1 MQDIVRAAPVATIDE
16 VVSIMTAIDS
26 RLPDSDGLKWF
37 NRLYLQVT
45 RNVREA
51 VAGPAFRDARF
62 MSELDIVFANLY
74 FAMLVAGDA
83 DASQAPSAWRPLLR
97 MRHRPGIARL
107 QFALAGM
114 NAHINRDLPQGI
126 VQVFETLGGDPTSD
140 HGRRQGFDSV
150 NDLLERVEA
159 EVKTE
164 FSVGLIGVVDAVGGR
179 VDDVAAM
186 WKVRVARAAAW
197 TNAEVLW
204 KLQPTPHL
212 RAAFFDTLDR
222 STGLAGRGML
232 TPIGLDVASTG
243 SRRSLGGG

>member
-1 MQDIVRAAPVATIDE
+1 MLDLVRAAPVSTIDE
-16 VVSIMTAIDS
+16 VLSIMTALDN

-45 RNVREA
+45 RSVRDA
-51 VAGPAFRDARF
+51 VAGPAFRDVRF

-74 FAMLVAGDA
+74 FAMLAAGEA
-83 DASQAPSAWRPLLR
+83 DASQAPPAWRPLLR
-97 MRHRPGIARL
+97 MRTRPGIVRL

-140 HGRRQGFDSV
+140 HARRQDFDSV

-164 FSVGLIGVVDAVGGR
+164 ISVGLVGRVDTVAGR
-179 VDDVAAM
+179 VDDIAAM
-186 WKVRVARAAAW
+186 WKVRAARAAAW

-204 KLQPTPHL
+204 TLRPAPRI
-212 RAAFFDTLDR
+212 RAAFLDTLDK
-222 STGLAGRGML
+222 STGLAGRGLL
-232 TPIGLDVASTG
+232 TPVGLDLV
-243 SRRSLGGG
+243 